1 MAEEKQTQRKSGKTN
16 RLGREFGA
24 LFSSAS
30 MTMENVETSV
40 IRIKINDIT
49 PNSNQ
54 PRKNFDEEKLQE
66 LADSI
71 RANGIIQPLIVQRD
85 GNERIYTI
93 VAGERRWRAARMAG
107 LDEVPAIVRELS
119 DKQVLQYALIENI
132 QREDLNPIEEA
143 NALQELLQD
152 HQMTQEELSE
162 VIGRSRSAVANTMR
176 LLNLPDDIQML
187 VVEGR
192 ISAGHGRALLALPA
206 ETMQRDLARRIEKEG
221 LSVRE
226 TERKIRVLLQRKEKK
241 EAESLH
247 IDSAYLLSIK
257 QVERDL
263 TRVLGTRVRLQ
274 DTHGKGTILIKYN
287 SNDDLQR
294 ILEQINATD

>member
-1 MAEEKQTQRKSGKTN
+1 MICCSVDTVGVGIRVKIKSGSDLERRDDMAEEKQTQRKSGKTN
-16 RLGREFGA
+16 RLGRDFGA
-24 LFSSAS
+24 LFSSAR

-119 DKQVLQYALIENI
+119 DKQVLQYALMNI
-132 QREDLNPIEEA
+132 QREDRTDRRSECLA
-143 NALQELLQD
+143 GTSAGS
-152 HQMTQEELSE
+152 QMT
-162 VIGRSRSAVANTMR
+162 
-176 LLNLPDDIQML
+176 
-187 VVEGR
+187 
-192 ISAGHGRALLALPA
+192 
-206 ETMQRDLARRIEKEG
+206 
-221 LSVRE
+221 
-226 TERKIRVLLQRKEKK
+226 RKNFRK
-241 EAESLH
+241 
-247 IDSAYLLSIK
+247 
-257 QVERDL
+257 
-263 TRVLGTRVRLQ
+263 
-274 DTHGKGTILIKYN
+274 
-287 SNDDLQR
+287 
-294 ILEQINATD
+294 